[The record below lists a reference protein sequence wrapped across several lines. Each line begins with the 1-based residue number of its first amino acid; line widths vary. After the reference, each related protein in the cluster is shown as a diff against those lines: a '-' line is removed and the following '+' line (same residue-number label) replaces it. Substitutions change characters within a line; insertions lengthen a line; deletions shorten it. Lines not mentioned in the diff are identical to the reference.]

1 MNAQKQTYALTA
13 QSMHTIAAAN
23 EGIRDKRKLKEVLS
37 LIFDHAQK
45 GDNSIF
51 VYSAGMTD
59 TIHRELTERGF
70 TIHPKNAAGN
80 YLVSW

>member
-1 MNAQKQTYALTA
+1 MDKQYALTA
-13 QSMHTIAAAN
+13 QSMHTIAVAN
-23 EGIRDKRKLKEVLS
+23 EGLKDKRRLKEVLS

-45 GDNSIF
+45 GDTSIF

-59 TIHRELTERGF
+59 LVHQSLVERGF
-70 TIHPKNAAGN
+70 TITPKNAAGN